1 MTEFK
6 SEKVLVTGVAGG
18 LGRLVA
24 RRLQHQYQVIGVDSK
39 RWQHSPPGITV
50 HQVDLRKHEF
60 EEVVRRER
68 PTAVVHLGFIRH
80 FRGEPSERHGVN
92 VDGTRLLIDH
102 CVKYG
107 VERLVVLSS
116 GYVYGALP
124 GNPYQLDEEAP
135 LSASRSY
142 PEIRDLVEVD
152 SLASAAIWRHPELA
166 TSVLRPVN
174 ALGPSIESLV
184 RSYLAQ
190 LRVPTVLGFDPLMPF
205 IHEDDLATAISL
217 TVDRRLR
224 GVYNVVGP
232 GEVPVHTAIAE
243 TGGSAWPIPDPPAR
257 WLFERLFGL
266 NVLPYPA
273 GLLDFLKL
281 PVSLAGER
289 FVEATGFR
297 CQYGLP
303 EIFESV
309 RR

>member
-1 MTEFK
+1 MTVY
-6 SEKVLVTGVAGG
+6 S
-18 LGRLVA
+18 
-24 RRLQHQYQVIGVDSK
+24 
-39 RWQHSPPGITV
+39 
-50 HQVDLRKHEF
+50 VDLRKREF
-60 EEVVRRER
+60 EDVVRKER
-68 PTAVVHLGFIRH
+68 PNALVHLGFIRH
-80 FRGEPSERHGVN
+80 FRGAASERHGVN
-92 VDGTRLLIDH
+92 VGGTRLLIDH
-102 CVKYG
+102 CVNYG
-107 VERLVVLSS
+107 VGRLVVLSS

-124 GNPYQLDEEAP
+124 ENPYQLDEEAP
-135 LSASRSY
+135 LSGSRSY

-152 SLASAAIWRHPELA
+152 SLASAAIWRYPELT

-174 ALGPSIESLV
+174 ALGPSIGSLV
-184 RSYLAQ
+184 RAYLSQA
-190 LRVPTVLGFDPLMPF
+190 RVPTVLGFDPLMPF

-217 TVDRRLR
+217 TVDRQLR

-266 NVLPYPA
+266 NLLPYPA
-273 GLLDFLKL
+273 GLLDFLKF